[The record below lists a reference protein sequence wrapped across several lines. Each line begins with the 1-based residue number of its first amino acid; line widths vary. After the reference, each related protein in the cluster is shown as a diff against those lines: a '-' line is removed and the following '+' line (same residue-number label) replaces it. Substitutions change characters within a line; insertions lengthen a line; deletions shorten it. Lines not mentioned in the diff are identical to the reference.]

1 MNKTISTLTI
11 LSIIC
16 LLALGIPSIVEG
28 LAPDRHY
35 VLYSGTTFM
44 VLFVEDE
51 QLKVIDG
58 GTFYKNSWQLIDLE
72 TVHVDIV
79 DPENKTYKTKNEY
92 DAVWITANLESGER
106 FWLTYTILND
116 AVKVSGV
123 FVYDEKT
130 LQEDYTLMNL
140 SRLLY

>member
-1 MNKTISTLTI
+1 MNKKISTLTI

-16 LLALGIPSIVEG
+16 LFALGIPSMVEG

-35 VLYSGTTFM
+35 VLYSDTTFM
-44 VLFVEDE
+44 ILIVEDK

-58 GTFYKNSWQLIDLE
+58 GTFYKNSWQFIDLE
-72 TVHVDIV
+72 TVDVEIV
-79 DPENKTYKTKNEY
+79 DPENNTYKTKNEY

-106 FWLTYTILND
+106 FWLTYTILNG

-123 FVYDEKT
+123 FVYDEET

-140 SRLLY
+140 SRLFY